1 MHFATKQR
9 EQCVFCIGRTPASL
23 HPRVLSDGGV
33 LVMRLTR
40 TPSGV
45 GLQQTDIV
53 SAITIWNAVPL
64 KSAGHDLFQRDPQ
77 SRRP

>member
-9 EQCVFCIGRTPASL
+9 EEECVFCIGPTPALL
-23 HPRVLSDGGV
+23 HPSVLSDREL

-40 TPSGV
+40 TQDDV

-53 SAITIWNAVPL
+53 SAITIWT
-64 KSAGHDLFQRDPQ
+64 Q
-77 SRRP
+77 SFPHLLIPRTSSTSER